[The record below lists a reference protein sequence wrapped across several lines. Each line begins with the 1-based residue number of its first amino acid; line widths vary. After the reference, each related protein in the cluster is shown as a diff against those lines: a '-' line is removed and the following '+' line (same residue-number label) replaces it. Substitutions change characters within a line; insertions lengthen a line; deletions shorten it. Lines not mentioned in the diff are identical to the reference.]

1 MKNSTDSNVLKK
13 DISLSLLE
21 HIIGFSRA
29 LLDAGIAVNTSN
41 LIHFCKCFDHIDIAN
56 KADFYNAAQATFVS
70 SRDELPRF
78 RQVFS
83 EYWFGL
89 KLPENKDPGEEDG
102 LSEVSMDGGNKD
114 GSMPEPDEEN
124 ELSEVPTDGEN
135 ADGSMPESGEK
146 DGLSEVPVEGES
158 EDGSMPESGEKDGQS
173 EEPAEGGNKDKSRSE
188 SSEESDTDE
197 QTDQKVPEQV
207 QAGSSENEALLTKDL
222 SELNFTQLKEIDE
235 LIRQIAETLQIRN
248 SHRTKS
254 SYTGKDL
261 DQRKMLRDAARCD
274 GNILKLRYRQ
284 QKFRKAKLYLLC
296 DVSGSMDR
304 YAGFLIQFIHTIQ
317 DRIPGFEVALFSTR
331 MSIVT
336 RFVKQKDIHQALPLL
351 ATHVHDWSGGTRIG
365 VSLRQFNHHFSR
377 EMSQNRSVVMI
388 LSDGWDRGDAR
399 LMRNELQNLRRRV
412 HRLIWLNPLLGNK
425 NYRPLAR
432 GMRTAIPYLDE
443 FLPFNDINSLKNV
456 VRALK
461 VSFGD

>member
-1 MKNSTDSNVLKK
+1 MNNTPASNLPGK
-13 DISLSLLE
+13 DISPSLLE
-21 HIIGFSRA
+21 HITGFTRA
-29 LLDAGIAVNTSN
+29 LQDAGVSVNASS
-41 LIHFCKCFDHIDIAN
+41 LIHFCNCFDHIDIAD
-56 KADFYNAAQATFVS
+56 KADFYNAARTTLVS

-78 RQVFS
+78 KQVFL
-83 EYWFGL
+83 EYWFSI
-89 KLPENKDPGEEDG
+89 KLPKGKDPG
-102 LSEVSMDGGNKD
+102 
-114 GSMPEPDEEN
+114 DES
-124 ELSEVPTDGEN
+124 ELSEDLTEGEN
-135 ADGSMPESGEK
+135 K
-146 DGLSEVPVEGES
+146 
-158 EDGSMPESGEKDGQS
+158 
-173 EEPAEGGNKDKSRSE
+173 NKSTSE
-188 SSEESDTDE
+188 SSEESNTDE
-197 QTDQKVPEQV
+197 QADQKVPEQA
-207 QAGSSENEALLTKDL
+207 QTGASKNEALLTKDL
-222 SELNFTQLKEIDE
+222 SQLDPSQLEE
-235 LIRQIAETLQIRN
+235 VNALIRQIAETLLIRN

-254 SYTGKDL
+254 SYVGKDL

-274 GNILKLRYRQ
+274 GHILKLRYRQ
-284 QKFRKAKLYLLC
+284 QKFRKAKLFLLC

-304 YAGFLIQFIHTIQ
+304 YASFLIQFIHIIQ

-336 RFVKQKDIHQALPLL
+336 RFVKQKDIRQALPLL
-351 ATHVHDWSGGTRIG
+351 ANHVHDWSGGTQIG

-425 NYRPLAR
+425 EYRPLAR

-461 VSFGD
+461 ASFSA